1 MSWFICGLVLL
12 SFSSVSLAKDDDCP
26 FGPGSC
32 PVHLDNVVDVF
43 YHDVIDIRSCQREC
57 NQIGEC
63 HFWTMFNV
71 TDEPTDHK
79 KCFLF
84 KTCDHLDPCD
94 ECISGPDLPLYN
106 PDDCDNNGN
115 YTCETSLQNIVD
127 VYYFDVQDTFSCK
140 DQCKMLPDCKYW
152 THFDVMDDPQPHH
165 KCFLYKDC
173 TIKEPC
179 ASCETG
185 GPV

>member
-1 MSWFICGLVLL
+1 MG
-12 SFSSVSLAKDDDCP
+12 
-26 FGPGSC
+26 
-32 PVHLDNVVDVF
+32 
-43 YHDVIDIRSCQREC
+43 
-57 NQIGEC
+57 
-63 HFWTMFNV
+63 T
-71 TDEPTDHK
+71 
-79 KCFLF
+79 
-84 KTCDHLDPCD
+84 
-94 ECISGPDLPLYN
+94 SGPCLMSLMNLLITKNVSCSRLDLPLYN